1 MYGKVICV
9 PFTRGGYL
17 DFWGFI
23 RDDGRDLSNG
33 AIRTIVHTTQE
44 NIMDNLKTVLIRR
57 KRDLLADYYHKDTHT
72 AMKFFK
78 SAMATQRAR
87 KEVEEERNAK
97 HTSL

>member
-23 RDDGRDLSNG
+23 KDDGRDLTNG
-33 AIRTIVHTTQE
+33 AIRTIVHTTHE
-44 NIMDNLKTVLIRR
+44 TIMADLKKCLIQR
-57 KRDLLADYYHKDTHT
+57 KRDLLADYYAKDTRP

-78 SAMATQRAR
+78 SALTTYRASR
-87 KEVEEERNAK
+87 EAEEERNAK